1 MVGDSRGG
9 LVDRLTA
16 ILEEAGIFITAELD
30 GSSIKLSGEVDSAQD
45 RQAAIDVAAA
55 LGANAGITIENAIAI
70 LDVDGS
76 DMNED
81 GGPLI
86 FTDAPFA
93 EVELNASSERL

>member
-30 GSSIKLSGEVDSAQD
+30 GSSLKLSGEVDSAQD

-55 LGANAGITIENAIAI
+55 LGANAGVTIENTISI
-70 LDVDGS
+70 LDVEGS

-81 GGPLI
+81 GDSLN
-86 FTDAPFA
+86 FADASLA
-93 EVELNASSERL
+93 EMELNASSERL